1 MNTAA
6 LIALIFILGCGAGAL
21 LATASYTME
30 LRRCARFLR
39 QRDDESNARLTRGAP
54 APGLSDMID
63 AVNEELDRA
72 SQARTAALRHRQEL
86 QRDLSALSHDIRTP
100 LTGANGYLQLAERE
114 EDPGRRRAHFE
125 CARQRID
132 ATAALLDQLFAYTK
146 ASDPDLTL
154 DCEPVALKPLV
165 EQVLLGHVPA
175 FEQRGWEPALAAD
188 PEDAAICGDRTAL
201 ARIVENL
208 VANALRHGVEAP
220 RIAVGRGSLRIENR
234 VADPDAIEVGR
245 LFERFYQADS
255 ARGRSGAGLGL
266 ATCARLAH
274 AMGLELSARM
284 HGETLAIEL
293 RER

>member
-21 LATASYTME
+21 LVMATYAME

-39 QRDDESNARLTRGAP
+39 QRDDESNARLTRGAA
-54 APGLSDMID
+54 APGLSGMID

-72 SQARTAALRHRQEL
+72 ARERTAALRHRQEF

-114 EDPGRRRAHFE
+114 EDPGRQWAHFE
-125 CARQRID
+125 CARQRIG

-146 ASDPDLTL
+146 ASDPDLSL

-165 EQVLLGHVPA
+165 EQVLLGYVPA

-188 PEDAAICGDRTAL
+188 PGDAAICGDRTAL

-220 RIAVGRGSLRIENR
+220 RITVRQESLRIENR
-234 VADPDAIEVGR
+234 VADPDAIEVER

-255 ARGRSGAGLGL
+255 ARGRGGAGLGL

-284 HGETLAIEL
+284 HGDTLAIEL
-293 RER
+293 AER